1 MIKKVAVKRVAVVML
16 GVNNGS
22 GDGGSWFGIEGYS
35 KVDEYGLETDEIWSQ
50 KREVFVKYEA
60 KVLNGVK

>member
-1 MIKKVAVKRVAVVML
+1 VIKKVAVKRVAVVML
-16 GVNNGS
+16 GVNN
-22 GDGGSWFGIEGYS
+22 GGSWFGIEGYS